1 MREHHLAQLD
11 KIFVFLGIELLHQ
24 LDCNLFKLLL
34 LSMIVKDLIFIHDNV
49 VRVNN

>member
-1 MREHHLAQLD
+1 MREHHLTQLD
-11 KIFVFLGIELLHQ
+11 QIFVFLSIELVHQ

-34 LSMIVKDLIFIHDNV
+34 LNMIVKDFIFIHENV